1 MKGPEKISLLLP
13 KHLFWDVNI
22 EALDIE
28 RDKALIIP
36 RALYMTDKAT
46 FNRDIE
52 KLEAIY
58 SSDQIIRYL
67 KSTKEKISNDVCE
80 LVAKR
85 YSIPVF
91 YRF

>member
-1 MKGPEKISLLLP
+1 MKRAEKISLLFP

-22 EALDIE
+22 DSLDIE
-28 RDKALIIP
+28 RDKAFIIP

-46 FNRDIE
+46 FNKDIE
-52 KLEAIY
+52 KLETIY
-58 SSDQIIRYL
+58 SSNQIIRYL

-85 YSIPVF
+85 YSIPIF
-91 YRF
+91 HRF